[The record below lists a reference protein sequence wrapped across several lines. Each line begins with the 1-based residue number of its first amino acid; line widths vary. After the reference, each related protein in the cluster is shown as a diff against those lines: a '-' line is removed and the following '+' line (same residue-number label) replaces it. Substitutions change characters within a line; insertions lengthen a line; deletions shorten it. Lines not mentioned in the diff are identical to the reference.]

1 MVHFGEFLKTLSLR
15 SSSVTRQV
23 SFNRTKNWWKMPK
36 IKNSITTFW
45 AIFKQKNFHD
55 CFAFFSFLRFFAQ
68 FSSVW
73 IIRRLLYFIW
83 WSIITFTRTT
93 WASLAQFHTI
103 LINGIDFLYKYQ
115 TGYSLEPLICLQNTY
130 TSATISEKM
139 IHTAFMNIE
148 FRFFS
153 LIRIFWT
160 WNRWRWIY
168 RVAKQVLDL
177 DKTKKNPDFGSG
189 FWIRILDPM
198 LDPKLAGS
206 PCRFQT

>member
-1 MVHFGEFLKTLSLR
+1 MRHFEQFSNKKTFMIVL
-15 SSSVTRQV
+15 
-23 SFNRTKNWWKMPK
+23 P
-36 IKNSITTFW
+36 
-45 AIFKQKNFHD
+45 
-55 CFAFFSFLRFFAQ
+55 FFSFLRFFAQ

-73 IIRRLLYFIW
+73 IIHRLLYFIW

-115 TGYSLEPLICLQNTY
+115 TGYSLGLWFAYKNTY

-177 DKTKKNPDFGSG
+177 DKTKKNPDFGSR